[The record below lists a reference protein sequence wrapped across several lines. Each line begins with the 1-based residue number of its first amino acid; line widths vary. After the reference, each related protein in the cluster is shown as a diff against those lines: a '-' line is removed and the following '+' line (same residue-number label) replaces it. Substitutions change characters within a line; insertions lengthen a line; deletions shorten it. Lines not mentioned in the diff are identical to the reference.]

1 MTDEQFQ
8 LELKK
13 LLIKALDGG
22 LDSETICAIAE
33 YILASDDWTW
43 TE

>member
-1 MTDEQFQ
+1 MTEKQFQ

-13 LLIKALDGG
+13 LLMKALDGG
-22 LDSETICAIAE
+22 LDSETICAMAE
-33 YILASDDWTW
+33 HILESDDWSW